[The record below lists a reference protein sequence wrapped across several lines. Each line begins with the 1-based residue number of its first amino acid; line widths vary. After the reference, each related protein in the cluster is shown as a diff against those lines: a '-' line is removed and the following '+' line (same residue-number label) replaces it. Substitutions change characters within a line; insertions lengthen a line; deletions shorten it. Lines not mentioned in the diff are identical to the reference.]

1 MQKFNLEV
9 RGVAETLIALL
20 AGLLASSILILSYGY
35 DPIKAFYWLFYGG
48 FGSLESILDTLGYA
62 TPLMLTG
69 IAFGLCF
76 KGGMFNVGVEGQ
88 AYMGAI
94 GAIIFGG
101 LVPRLLPILSPFSLI
116 LALAGSMLLGLA
128 WALPPAL
135 LKAYR
140 GVHEVISTI
149 MFNWIAYNFVMFLV
163 RGPLVNPSR
172 PEMSLSVVEN
182 ARFSVVPGSAV
193 LTTAILVSI
202 SAAILMHLLLTLT
215 RLGFEIRITGSNIDA
230 AKYSGINYKNI
241 VITSFLLSGALS
253 GLAGGLVITGRPPV
267 WALYGTLGN
276 IMNVGFDGMG
286 VALIG
291 RNHPLAIILSG
302 IFIGGLWNGSRLME
316 PYSGVSSELSRA
328 IIGLIVIALSIP
340 ELSKR
345 LSRILQ
351 G

>member
-1 MQKFNLEV
+1 
-9 RGVAETLIALL
+9 
-20 AGLLASSILILSYGY
+20 
-35 DPIKAFYWLFYGG
+35 
-48 FGSLESILDTLGYA
+48 
-62 TPLMLTG
+62 
-69 IAFGLCF
+69 
-76 KGGMFNVGVEGQ
+76 
-88 AYMGAI
+88 
-94 GAIIFGG
+94 
-101 LVPRLLPILSPFSLI
+101 
-116 LALAGSMLLGLA
+116 
-128 WALPPAL
+128 
-135 LKAYR
+135 
-140 GVHEVISTI
+140 
-149 MFNWIAYNFVMFLV
+149 
-163 RGPLVNPSR
+163 
-172 PEMSLSVVEN
+172 
-182 ARFSVVPGSAV
+182 
-193 LTTAILVSI
+193 
-202 SAAILMHLLLTLT
+202 
-215 RLGFEIRITGSNIDA
+215 GSNIDA
-230 AKYSGINYKNI
+230 AKYSGVNYKNI